1 MQKNPYIYD
10 NFSDN
15 SLNKFWDHYERKF
28 NDKHENGN
36 GVVKEN
42 VKFEEVNVANICK
55 KEKIKKCLVL
65 EAHGD
70 LYEEDKPKGL
80 KLKPGKKNEYMYTTT
95 AKRVGSCIRTKH
107 LLGPGTFEARVKM
120 TNSQVMNA
128 LWTFQYEE
136 FDMDDH
142 RHRQDKRFNKNND
155 INGNTIINHEID
167 IEYPANNNNKTI
179 KFNNFTSTEHPDLYN
194 EHIVE
199 YKNLVDNDWHIM
211 RFVWE
216 TDIIPI
222 KDIIGRNLE
231 EEEIILVNRNAFI
244 HNIKNKRFKD
254 LNGAA
259 VKKYPDFN
267 NEYGIIF
274 GSSIKYYI
282 DNMNEPIYTRT
293 ITKEDVKKRK
303 IKDIPRL
310 ASNFYMGVWFS
321 SNNKDRNFDIAKMYV
336 DYFKY
341 IPNNNQYTY
350 L

>member
-1 MQKNPYIYD
+1 MLPARPCAFQQWPSACGIQ
-10 NFSDN
+10 
-15 SLNKFWDHYERKF
+15 
-28 NDKHENGN
+28 
-36 GVVKEN
+36 GVVL
-42 VKFEEVNVANICK
+42 FFLMC
-55 KEKIKKCLVL
+55 
-65 EAHGD
+65 
-70 LYEEDKPKGL
+70 
-80 KLKPGKKNEYMYTTT
+80 
-95 AKRVGSCIRTKH
+95 SCT
-107 LLGPGTFEARVKM
+107 
-120 TNSQVMNA
+120 
-128 LWTFQYEE
+128 
-136 FDMDDH
+136 
-142 RHRQDKRFNKNND
+142 
-155 INGNTIINHEID
+155 
-167 IEYPANNNNKTI
+167 
-179 KFNNFTSTEHPDLYN
+179 
-194 EHIVE
+194 
-199 YKNLVDNDWHIM
+199 
-211 RFVWE
+211 
-216 TDIIPI
+216 
-222 KDIIGRNLE
+222 E